1 MSITTTLRRWARR
14 TLGATTLSMALA
26 WLSARAAHADEATS
40 APPGPEAPPP
50 DSMVLDLNQ
59 ASALELTQLPGIG
72 PKRAEKIVLERR
84 RRPFRSVNEL
94 TRVAGIGKK
103 TLARLRRHLRV
114 ESKEGAADSRP

>member
-1 MSITTTLRRWARR
+1 
-14 TLGATTLSMALA
+14 MALA
-26 WLSARAAHADEATS
+26 WLSARTAHADEATG
-40 APPGPEAPPP
+40 APPGPAAPPP
-50 DSMVLDLNQ
+50 DSMVFDLNQ

-114 ESKEGAADSRP
+114 EAKEGAADSHP